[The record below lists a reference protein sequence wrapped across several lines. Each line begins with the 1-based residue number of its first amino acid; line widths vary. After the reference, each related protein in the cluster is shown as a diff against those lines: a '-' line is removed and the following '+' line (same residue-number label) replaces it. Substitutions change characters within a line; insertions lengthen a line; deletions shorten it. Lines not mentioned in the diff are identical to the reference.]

1 MKTAEAAT
9 DGSALG
15 HGKMPWK
22 EEEVVVDNSNRLQ
35 SPEPKRH
42 TVVRIV
48 AGYLAFVVGCYCIGV
63 ALLVVVEYNLVCI
76 VGNFGMDRSSAAEAV
91 VVVVVAVA
99 DYAASLDN
107 YTGTAE
113 PYFDPYCFEEVFDTL
128 VEGWEG
134 RSS

>member
-76 VGNFGMDRSSAAEAV
+76 VGNFDSSSVAEA

-113 PYFDPYCFEEVFDTL
+113 RYFDPYCFEEAFDTL